1 MPKNKIN
8 KEASLAGILPK
19 YQRLSLAGFSLFV
32 VGVVYFGAFSSLDL
46 YAPLKAYLATG
57 PLQIGAMAYLLMTW
71 RKTTKKRSKS

>member
-1 MPKNKIN
+1 M
-8 KEASLAGILPK
+8 PK
-19 YQRLSLAGFSLFV
+19 YQRLSLAGLSLFV